1 MMYDRVKFWIDAGTA
16 GATAYENVM
25 QRLNL
30 NRTYDKYRA
39 ENIVFTK
46 LPNSIA
52 VNGSFTKFLQGD
64 NLNTINRTDT
74 ECVVNALCDI
84 CKCDIKTSRVSQF
97 EYGATYTMNDDVSKY
112 LDLLD
117 AAPYTK
123 RIEGART
130 VAGAETLKY
139 QATNKRKTFEHH
151 LYNKGAEMGI
161 EGNYLRYEVRYL
173 RDIAR
178 QLKYR
183 GGIMLE
189 TLYDPTFYNSIQ
201 GRYYD
206 FYNSIKKLNPMTVNP
221 DNIKTVKGAVMA
233 LFSELLN
240 NSDPNKIG
248 QYLDTLKERKVFSDP
263 KYYTRLKQQLHEV
276 LQSYDKTAE
285 CDLLNE
291 LEVKIKVQSER

>member
-1 MMYDRVKFWIDAGTA
+1 MMYDRVKFWIDTGTAGTA
-16 GATAYENVM
+16 AYNGIIE
-25 QRLNL
+25 RLNL
-30 NRTYDKYRA
+30 CEVYDKHRA

-84 CKCDIKTSRVSQF
+84 CECDITSARVSQF
-97 EYGATYTMNDDVSKY
+97 EYGATYEMRENVDKY
-112 LDLLD
+112 LNLLD

-130 VAGAETLKY
+130 AAGTETLKY

-151 LYNKGAEMGI
+151 LYNKGVEMGI

-173 RDIAR
+173 RDVAR
-178 QLKYR
+178 QLKHR
-183 GGIMLE
+183 GGICLE
-189 TLYDPTFYNSIQ
+189 TLYNPTFYNSMQ

-206 FYNSIKKLNPMTVNP
+206 FYNSIKKLNPMTINT
-221 DNIKTVKGAVMA
+221 DDIKTEKGAVMA

-240 NSDPNKIG
+240 NSDPDKIG
-248 QYLDTLKERKVFSDP
+248 QYLDLLKRNNVFKDRS
-263 KYYTRLKQQLHEV
+263 KYTRVKQQLYKIA
-276 LQSYDKTAE
+276 QDNNKGDK
-285 CDLLNE
+285 CGLLEE
-291 LEVKIKVQSER
+291 LKAKIKAQSEQ